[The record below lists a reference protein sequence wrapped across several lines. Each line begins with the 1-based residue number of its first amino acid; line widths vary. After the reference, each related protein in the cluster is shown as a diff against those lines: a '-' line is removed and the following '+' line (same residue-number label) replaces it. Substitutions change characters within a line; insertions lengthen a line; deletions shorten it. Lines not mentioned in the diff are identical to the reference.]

1 MLDYRYRHTMPS
13 GLAAA
18 LPRYSSPGL
27 GGGGGSPK
35 AAGSPAAF
43 SYFQDR
49 GTDAPPPTLLSLA
62 STHGATAAQQAVGGR
77 GQKGQATPLQG
88 RQLLQAQ
95 EKERGEA
102 GDPPFPQSLVASRPL
117 LQEAPPPPHLRR
129 FLCPAPVMNPTLT
142 GSLPSALGPLS
153 SWPTEGAGAEVERSS
168 QRPTSHPPFLC
179 R

>member
-1 MLDYRYRHTMPS
+1 M
-13 GLAAA
+13 
-18 LPRYSSPGL
+18 
-27 GGGGGSPK
+27 
-35 AAGSPAAF
+35 AF

-49 GTDAPPPTLLSLA
+49 GTDTPPPPPRTLLSSA

-117 LQEAPPPPHLRR
+117 LQQAPPPFYLRR

-142 GSLPSALGPLS
+142 GSLLSALGPPS
-153 SWPTEGAGAEVERSS
+153 SWPTEGAGAEVERSLK
-168 QRPTSHPPFLC
+168 RPTSHRPSSADKASLFWPWSWESWGIGGGA